1 LIAASGMAASSIAA
15 AQEPVRLSAKADAA
29 TYRIGDW
36 IDVHITCTVESVV
49 DSIAPVVRDS
59 IGSFELIKLERID
72 KEPSWLLRLS
82 KTDSGRAYL
91 PPVPFRYFVKND
103 TTPKTAYTN
112 PIFLTLTGMAFD
124 PKGDIKDIKR
134 PLSAPWLFIDYLPFI
149 IAILLLAGAG
159 AGYFVYRK
167 KKKQKADALSTVKI
181 TVPPHRE
188 ALTALRLLEEKKLW
202 QQGLVKQY
210 YSETTEIV
218 RLFFEKRWSIVAL
231 EMTSDEILVQMK
243 QIPEALTVW
252 RDMETFFLIADLVK
266 FAKYQPVPSDHE
278 KEMQL
283 AYGIVRAMIPKD
295 ENAAPPAT
303 AEKTKEAADHV
314 R

>member
-1 LIAASGMAASSIAA
+1 MIAAAGIAA
-15 AQEPVRLSAKADAA
+15 AQEPVRLSAKTDAE

-36 IDVHITCTVESVV
+36 IDVHITGAIQSVV
-49 DSIAPVVRDS
+49 DSIAPVVKDS
-59 IGSFELIKLERID
+59 VGLFEVIKMERSG
-72 KEPSWLLRLS
+72 KEPIWLLRLS

-91 PPVPFRYFVKND
+91 PPIPFQYFVKND

-112 PIFLTLTGMAFD
+112 PMFLTLAGMAFD
-124 PKGDIKDIKR
+124 PKGDIKDVKK
-134 PLSAPWLFIDYLPFI
+134 PLSAPWLLIDYLPYI

-159 AGYFVYRK
+159 AAYYVYRK
-167 KKKQKADALSTVKI
+167 KKKQKADALSMIKI
-181 TVPPHRE
+181 AVPPHRE
-188 ALTALRLLEEKKLW
+188 ALAALRILEEKKLW

-210 YSETTEIV
+210 YSDTTEII

-243 QIPEALTVW
+243 QVPEALKVW
-252 RDMETFFLIADLVK
+252 NDMETFFLIADLVK
-266 FAKYQPVPSDHE
+266 FAKYQPSPSDHE

-283 AYGIVRAMIPKD
+283 AYGIVRAMIPK
-295 ENAAPPAT
+295 EETAAA
-303 AEKTKEAADHV
+303 AETKEVEAHV